1 MLILIDSVI
10 KLWQTY
16 ATLYL
21 QTNQKNEYF
30 ITTHK
35 NTYVYI
41 KSSNF
46 TAGYMARRTDSR
58 VLKSPLYTH
67 VNSSIVYNSWK
78 VEALQVF
85 IDWWMDFKV

>member
-1 MLILIDSVI
+1 MQLCTYKPI
-10 KLWQTY
+10 KRMNISSQ
-16 ATLYL
+16 
-21 QTNQKNEYF
+21 
-30 ITTHK
+30 HK

-58 VLKSPLYTH
+58 VLKSPLDTH